1 MTGTKSLE
9 QEANAHFAAGRLEAA
24 AAACRRILDQS
35 PERAD
40 VQGFAGLIAM
50 QQGDWVGAVHHYEV
64 ATKLQPDFAEAF
76 NNLGR
81 AHQRQGDMP
90 AALAALRHAAEL
102 NPDLP
107 AIHQNLGVALQAAGD
122 LDDAAASYRRV
133 LALDP
138 DSAEAHRNI
147 GLVRQ
152 AQGDAAAA
160 EKSYKTAL
168 SLRPDWPV
176 PFSNLA
182 LLLLDKGRPED
193 ALKYCQAWMRLAP
206 GSIEAIS
213 VTSVARNDCGDEA
226 GMRELLD
233 FDRLVRVLPS
243 IDTPPGFASLEEFN
257 RALSAHVL
265 AHPSLKVPPEDDPT
279 YHHPN
284 LNITEELFEGEMGPM
299 AAFRDVVLAAMD
311 DYRAEVA
318 NQPPHPFLGNWPR
331 KWKLA
336 CWAVVLDG
344 QGTLAPHVHLDGY
357 LGGVYYPQLPEGV
370 SPDAPDQAGWFEIGH
385 PPEDLPHARD
395 LPTHAIPPEEGL
407 MLLFPSYMYHRTLP
421 FQADTV
427 RISVAFDMKPLD

>member
-1 MTGTKSLE
+1 MTDTKSLE
-9 QEANAHFAAGRLEAA
+9 QKANAHFDAGRLDEA
-24 AAACRRILDQS
+24 AAACRQILELS
-35 PERAD
+35 PARAD

-50 QQGDWVGAVHHYEV
+50 QRGDWAGAVHHYEV
-64 ATKLQPDFAEAF
+64 ATKLKPDFAEAF

-81 AHQRQGDMP
+81 AYQRQKDLP
-90 AALAALRHAAEL
+90 AALEALQRAADL
-102 NPDLP
+102 NPNIA
-107 AIHQNLGVALQAAGD
+107 AIHLNLGAAQQAAGE
-122 LDDAAASYRRV
+122 LDGAIATYQRV

-138 DSAEAHRNI
+138 DSSEAHRNI

-168 SLRPDWPV
+168 ALRPDWPV

-182 LLLLDKGRPED
+182 LLLLDQGRPED

-206 GSIEAIS
+206 GSIEAMAIM
-213 VTSVARNDCGDEA
+213 SVAQNDCGDAA
-226 GMRELLD
+226 GMQELMD
-233 FDRLVRVLPS
+233 FDRLVRVLPQ
-243 IDTPPGFASLEEFN
+243 IETPAGFESLAAFN
-257 RALSAHVL
+257 QALSAHVL

-279 YHHPN
+279 YHHPK
-284 LNITEELFEGEMGPM
+284 LNITEELFEGELGPM

-311 DYRAEVA
+311 QYRAEVP

-331 KWKLA
+331 NWKLA

-357 LGGVYYPQLPEGV
+357 LGGVYYPQLPDVV
-370 SPDAPDQAGWFEIGH
+370 SPESAEQDGWFEIGL
-385 PPEDLPHARD
+385 PPEDLPHAKP
-395 LPTHAIPPEEGL
+395 LPTRAIAPAEGR

-421 FQADTV
+421 FQSDTV